1 MIYYEKCQ
9 IITMLKIL
17 AEKVLKTEVSISEN
31 NETPYISLSEAAKR
45 RELSMEV
52 KYGLGYQDYEDMI
65 NNDIFCEEAFI
76 FEFKVFDKDDGEEK
90 LEDTVANAL
99 VQIEEKSMRRDLLLT
114 GMFMKTLESMVLL
127 FVGKNV

>member
-1 MIYYEKCQ
+1 M
-9 IITMLKIL
+9 
-17 AEKVLKTEVSISEN
+17 
-31 NETPYISLSEAAKR
+31 
-45 RELSMEV
+45 
-52 KYGLGYQDYEDMI
+52 
-65 NNDIFCEEAFI
+65 
-76 FEFKVFDKDDGEEK
+76 FDKDDGEEK